1 MAIVD
6 VQLQGESKKYFTPEE
21 RQFLSSAIRG
31 EASHILGDQVEILS
45 QAKFRKLV
53 QANSEG
59 CSEAGCFAGFVAEIG
74 VDLGMQP
81 TISYAF
87 GKLKMTLE
95 VADSRATI
103 GSKTLS
109 APPTEA
115 GKNELGES
123 ALIAARELFHEV
135 KTRLGLAATPPT
147 ATVTEKV
154 QAKSSGLIP
163 KGCYDR
169 GSTSGPKDEL
179 PVKNVCIDAIL
190 MDTTEVTQIQYQSVM
205 GTNPSYFSKCG
216 DLCPVENVSWVQ
228 ADSYCKKVG
237 KRLPT
242 EAEWEIAA
250 RGGMN
255 TIYGCGKSSQCVK
268 SFGWYNENS
277 NEKTHPVAQKT
288 PNAYGLYDMMGN
300 VREWVADW
308 YNAEE
313 YSKTF
318 QSNPEGPKSGPG
330 KVVRG
335 GSWYGDV
342 NATRPAYRYYE
353 VPNMRRSFL
362 GFRCVEDQK

>member
-1 MAIVD
+1 MQKVFFQIISLFIGLTFAQEPRLMAIVD
-6 VQLQGESKKYFTPEE
+6 VQLQGESKQIFSPEE

-53 QANSEG
+53 KANSEG

-115 GKNELGES
+115 GKNELGEN
-123 ALIAARELFHEV
+123 ALIAAKELFQEV
-135 KTRLGLAATPPT
+135 RSRLGL
-147 ATVTEKV
+147 VKV
-154 QAKSSGLIP
+154 QTAPVTNAKVPGLVP

-169 GSTSGPKDEL
+169 GSTTGPKDEQ
-179 PVKNVCIDAIL
+179 PKQNVCIDAIV
-190 MDTTEVTQIQYQSVM
+190 MDTTEVTQSQYKTVM
-205 GTNPSYFSKCG
+205 GTNPSYFNRCG
-216 DLCPVENVSWVQ
+216 DQCPVESVTWLQ

-242 EAEWEIAA
+242 ETEWEIAA
-250 RGGMN
+250 RGGSFN
-255 TIYGCGKSSQCVK
+255 TY
-268 SFGWYNENS
+268 
-277 NEKTHPVAQKT
+277 
-288 PNAYGLYDMMGN
+288 
-300 VREWVADW
+300 
-308 YNAEE
+308 
-313 YSKTF
+313 
-318 QSNPEGPKSGPG
+318 
-330 KVVRG
+330 
-335 GSWYGDV
+335 
-342 NATRPAYRYYE
+342 
-353 VPNMRRSFL
+353 
-362 GFRCVEDQK
+362 